1 MARWPLVTVVAVIVF
16 GLVLSGSSV
25 WATHETNHRFVI
37 FGSVRDGSSF
47 PGRPLPDREIRF
59 LAAKTGQPWEV
70 VDAQGNLRPSVKT
83 DREGSYAALLHVH
96 DEDLGA
102 VVKIVVD
109 GAEKELVLT
118 FDPRDQHTE
127 RRTRV
132 DLVVFPK

>member
-1 MARWPLVTVVAVIVF
+1 MVAVVVLGI
-16 GLVLSGSSV
+16 VLSGASV

-47 PGRPLPDREIRF
+47 PGKPLPDREIRF
-59 LAAKTGQPWEV
+59 LVAKNGQPWEV
-70 VDAQGNLRPSVKT
+70 VDAKGNPRPSVKT
-83 DREGSYAALLHVH
+83 DREGYYSAILHVH

-102 VVKIVVD
+102 VVKIEVD
-109 GAEKELVLT
+109 GTEKELVLT

-127 RRTRV
+127 RRARV